1 MKSGI
6 LAGML
11 LATVMAGPAFAQGAP
26 IKLANVA
33 ELSGG
38 GATVGTNW
46 KNGIDLAIEE
56 INAKGGVL
64 GRKLEV
70 THADSQSNPGVARA
84 QVQKALDGE
93 PYVLL
98 GPGYSGSVKVTA
110 PLAAEAGIAQIMGG
124 EAAELT
130 QAGNKFL
137 FRTSF
142 GQQSSMP
149 KVAKYIND
157 EVKAKSVAIVWV
169 NNDFGRGGR
178 DVITK
183 EFGKYGIKV
192 AADLS
197 TEAGQADFAA
207 DVSKIKAAAPDAVF
221 VYLNEEESARILK
234 ELKRQA
240 VTVPLVGETTLIG
253 QKVVELA
260 GDAANGAR
268 GHVGLTTDA
277 PVDLIKAFR
286 DKFSKKY
293 NYVPDHNGLKGLSR
307 DLHDQGHHRKD
318 GQGRF
323 EGVRRQ
329 SSRPHHQGGQRAGH
343 PDGCDLRR
351 ERRHRS
357 PGFPGR
363 DRRWQAGHQEGA
375 AEAELEHDPEK
386 CEAVFPSRDQTRQ
399 SVDDAELMLTY

>member
-1 MKSGI
+1 MRSGI
-6 LAGML
+6 FAGL
-11 LATVMAGPAFAQGAP
+11 LLVTVSAATAFAQGAP
-26 IKLANVA
+26 IKLADVA

-38 GATVGTNW
+38 GATVGNNW

-56 INAKGGVL
+56 INGKGGVL

-84 QVQKALDGE
+84 QVQKALDNE

-98 GPGYSGSVKVTA
+98 GPGYSGSVKVTS
-110 PLAAEAGIAQIMGG
+110 PLAAEAGIAHIMGG

-130 QAGNKFL
+130 QGGNKFL

-157 EVKAKSVAIVWV
+157 ELKAKSVAIVWV
-169 NNDFGRGGR
+169 NNDFGKGGR
-178 DVITK
+178 DVISK
-183 EFGKYGIKV
+183 EFAKYNIKV
-192 AADLS
+192 TADLS

-221 VYLNEEESARILK
+221 IYLNEEESARILK

-240 VTVPLVGETTLIG
+240 VAAPLVGETTLVG

-277 PVDLIKAFR
+277 PVDLVKAFR
-286 DKFSKKY
+286 EKFVKKY
-293 NYVPDHNGLKGLSR
+293 NYVPDHNGLKGYLAIYMVKATTEKMGKV
-307 DLHDQGHHRKD
+307 DAKKFADTLHGLTIKAASEPGILMDVTFDEKGDIDRQG
-318 GQGRF
+318 F
-323 EGVRRQ
+323 LVEIVEGKQVVKQ
-329 SSRPHHQGGQRAGH
+329 VLPK
-343 PDGCDLRR
+343 LN
-351 ERRHRS
+351 
-357 PGFPGR
+357 
-363 DRRWQAGHQEGA
+363 
-375 AEAELEHDPEK
+375 
-386 CEAVFPSRDQTRQ
+386 
-399 SVDDAELMLTY
+399 

>member
-1 MKSGI
+1 MRSGI
-6 LAGML
+6 FAGLL
-11 LATVMAGPAFAQGAP
+11 LATVSAGAAFAQGAP

-38 GATVGTNW
+38 GATVGNNW

-56 INAKGGVL
+56 INAKGGLL

-84 QVQKALDGE
+84 QVQKALDNE

-98 GPGYSGSVKVTA
+98 GPGYSGSVKVTS
-110 PLAAEAGIAQIMGG
+110 PLAAEAGITQIMGG

-130 QAGNKFL
+130 QGGNKFL

-157 EVKAKSVAIVWV
+157 ELKAKSVAVVWV
-169 NNDFGRGGR
+169 NNDFGKGGR

-183 EFGKYGIKV
+183 EFGKYNIKV
-192 AADLS
+192 AADIS

-207 DVSKIKAAAPDAVF
+207 DVSKIKAAAPDVVF
-221 VYLNEEESARILK
+221 VYVNEEESARMLK

-240 VTVPLVGETTLIG
+240 ISVPLMGETTLVG

-277 PVDLIKAFR
+277 PVDLVKAFR
-286 DKFSKKY
+286 EKFVKKY
-293 NYVPDHNGLKGLSR
+293 NYVPDHNGLKGYLAIYMIKATTEKMGKV
-307 DLHDQGHHRKD
+307 DAKAFADNLHGLTIKAASEPGILMDVTFDEKGDIDRQGFLVEIVD
-318 GQGRF
+318 GKQ
-323 EGVRRQ
+323 VVKQ
-329 SSRPHHQGGQRAGH
+329 VLPK
-343 PDGCDLRR
+343 LN
-351 ERRHRS
+351 
-357 PGFPGR
+357 
-363 DRRWQAGHQEGA
+363 
-375 AEAELEHDPEK
+375 
-386 CEAVFPSRDQTRQ
+386 
-399 SVDDAELMLTY
+399 

>member
-1 MKSGI
+1 MKPGV
-6 LAGML
+6 LAGAL
-11 LATVMAGPAFAQGAP
+11 LATILTAAALAQSGAT
-26 IKLANVA
+26 IKLADVA

-56 INAKGGVL
+56 INAKGGIL

-70 THADSQSNPGVARA
+70 SHADSQSNPGVARA
-84 QVQKALDGE
+84 QVQKALDNE

-157 EVKAKSVAIVWV
+157 DIKAKSVAVVWV

-183 EFGKYGIKV
+183 EFARYGIKV

-207 DVSKIKAAAPDAVF
+207 DVSKIKAANPDAVF
-221 VYLNEEESARILK
+221 IYLNEEESARILK
-234 ELKRQA
+234 ELKRQG
-240 VTVPLVGETTLIG
+240 VTVPLIGETTLVG

-260 GDAANGAR
+260 GEAANGAR

-277 PVDLIKAFR
+277 PVDLVRAFR
-286 DKFSKKY
+286 EKFVRKY
-293 NYVPDHNGLKGLSR
+293 NYIPDHNGIKGYLAVYMVKAATEKTGKV
-307 DLHDQGHHRKD
+307 DGKALADAMHGLTIKAANEPGILMDVTFDQNGDIDR
-318 GQGRF
+318 QGF
-323 EGVRRQ
+323 LVEIV
-329 SSRPHHQGGQRAGH
+329 AGKQVVKQVL
-343 PDGCDLRR
+343 PKLN
-351 ERRHRS
+351 
-357 PGFPGR
+357 
-363 DRRWQAGHQEGA
+363 
-375 AEAELEHDPEK
+375 
-386 CEAVFPSRDQTRQ
+386 
-399 SVDDAELMLTY
+399 

>member
-1 MKSGI
+1 MKCRI
-6 LAGML
+6 LAGAL
-11 LATVMAGPAFAQGAP
+11 LAGVLATAALADGAP
-26 IKLANVA
+26 IKLADVA

-84 QVQKALDGE
+84 QVQKALDAE

-110 PLAAEAGIAQIMGG
+110 PLAAEAGITQIMGG
-124 EAAELT
+124 EAADLT

-149 KVAKYIND
+149 KVARYIND
-157 EVKAKSVAIVWV
+157 DLKAKSVAIVWV
-169 NNDFGRGGR
+169 NNDFGKGGR
-178 DVITK
+178 DVITR

-192 AADLS
+192 AADIS

-221 VYLNEEESARILK
+221 IYVNEEESARMLK
-234 ELKRQA
+234 ELKRQG
-240 VTVPLVGETTLIG
+240 VTVPLIGETTLIG

-260 GDAANGAR
+260 GDAANGTR

-286 DKFSKKY
+286 DKFVKKY
-293 NYVPDHNGLKGLSR
+293 NYVPDHNGIKGWLAVYMIKAATEKMGKVDSAGVA
-307 DLHDQGHHRKD
+307 DALHGMTIKVADEPGILMDATFDANGDIDRQG
-318 GQGRF
+318 F
-323 EGVRRQ
+323 LVEIVEGKQVIKQ
-329 SSRPHHQGGQRAGH
+329 VLPKLGN
-343 PDGCDLRR
+343 
-351 ERRHRS
+351 
-357 PGFPGR
+357 
-363 DRRWQAGHQEGA
+363 
-375 AEAELEHDPEK
+375 
-386 CEAVFPSRDQTRQ
+386 
-399 SVDDAELMLTY
+399 

>member
-1 MKSGI
+1 MKPFI
-6 LAGML
+6 LAGAML
-11 LATVMAGPAFAQGAP
+11 AIIGGAAHAQS
-26 IKLANVA
+26 IKLADVA

-46 KNGIDLAIEE
+46 KNGIDLAVEE
-56 INAKGGVL
+56 INAKGGIL
-64 GRKLEV
+64 GHKVEV

-84 QVQKALDGE
+84 QVQKALDSE

-110 PLAAEAGIAQIMGG
+110 PLVAEAGITQIMGG

-157 EVKAKSVAIVWV
+157 ELKAKSVAVVWV

-183 EFGKYGIKV
+183 EFGRLGIKV
-192 AADLS
+192 AVDVS

-207 DVSKIKAAAPDAVF
+207 DVAKVKAAAPDVVF
-221 VYLNEEESARILK
+221 IYVNEEESARILK
-234 ELKRQA
+234 ELKRQG
-240 VTVPLVGETTLIG
+240 VTAPLIGETTLVG
-253 QKVVELA
+253 QKVIELA

-277 PVDLIKAFR
+277 PVELIKAFR
-286 DKFSKKY
+286 DKFAKRY
-293 NYVPDHNGLKGLSR
+293 NYVPDHNGIKGYLAVYMVKAATEKMGKLDSKNVANT
-307 DLHDQGHHRKD
+307 LHGMTIKASDEPGMLMDVTFDENGDIDRQG
-318 GQGRF
+318 F
-323 EGVRRQ
+323 LVEVVEGKQVVKQ
-329 SSRPHHQGGQRAGH
+329 VLPKLH
-343 PDGCDLRR
+343 
-351 ERRHRS
+351 
-357 PGFPGR
+357 
-363 DRRWQAGHQEGA
+363 
-375 AEAELEHDPEK
+375 
-386 CEAVFPSRDQTRQ
+386 
-399 SVDDAELMLTY
+399 

>member
-1 MKSGI
+1 MKPRI
-6 LAGML
+6 LAGVL
-11 LATVMAGPAFAQGAP
+11 LAAVWSGAALAQSGAP

-38 GATVGTNW
+38 GATVGNNW
-46 KNGIDLAIEE
+46 KNGIDLAVEE
-56 INAKGGVL
+56 INAKGGIL
-64 GRKLEV
+64 GHKIEV
-70 THADSQSNPGVARA
+70 SHADSQSNPGVARA

-110 PLAAEAGIAQIMGG
+110 PLAADAGITQIMGG
-124 EAAELT
+124 DAAELT
-130 QAGNKFL
+130 QGGNKFL

-157 EVKAKSVAIVWV
+157 DLKAKSVAIVWV
-169 NNDFGRGGR
+169 NNDFGKGGR
-178 DVITK
+178 DVISK
-183 EFGKYGIKV
+183 EFTRYGIKV

-221 VYLNEEESARILK
+221 IYVNEEESARILK
-234 ELKRQA
+234 ELKRQG
-240 VTVPLVGETTLIG
+240 VTAPLIGETTLVG

-277 PVDLIKAFR
+277 PIDLVKAFR
-286 DKFSKKY
+286 EKFVKKY
-293 NYVPDHNGLKGLSR
+293 NYVPDHNGIKGYLAIYMIKATTEKMGKV
-307 DLHDQGHHRKD
+307 DGKAFADTLHGLTIKAADEPGILMDVTFDANGDIDRQG
-318 GQGRF
+318 F
-323 EGVRRQ
+323 LVEIVEGKQVI
-329 SSRPHHQGGQRAGH
+329 
-343 PDGCDLRR
+343 
-351 ERRHRS
+351 
-357 PGFPGR
+357 
-363 DRRWQAGHQEGA
+363 
-375 AEAELEHDPEK
+375 K
-386 CEAVFPSRDQTRQ
+386 KVFTK
-399 SVDDAELMLTY
+399 LN